1 MSGNNKV
8 SSNYKSE
15 TVTQLQQ
22 LQLDQNT
29 QLTATANEPYQ
40 HQRETAKQQTD
51 KQSNTDRIDKLEK
64 ALVEIQMSNEYL
76 KIQLSTTQQQLSNVQ
91 KTNSHLQ
98 NQLLL
103 NQEQLS
109 NIQSRN
115 DHLQDQLTLT
125 QQQLSDVQTTN
136 GHLQNQLSLTQ
147 QQVSD
152 VQRIKTNDHLQNQ
165 LSITQQQLSDV
176 QRKNG
181 YLQNQLSLTQQQLLG
196 VQSMMTCSRLWVV
209 SHDQFT
215 IGREIGRGAWATVHE
230 TKFRGATIAAKRLHH
245 LITSPRTREL
255 FSREMEMA
263 LHCQHQNIVTFLG
276 ATLEGPPV
284 MLMELMSTSLRSAYE
299 QGNIKDHQVL
309 GILHDIAR
317 ALHFLHT
324 RPDPVIHR
332 DVSSANVLLKAL
344 YNGEWLAKL
353 GDLGTAKIQ
362 QQAATAGPGAI
373 AYSAPEAADF
383 TKHSPKM
390 DVYSYGVLMLEVLT
404 KTHPFQMVDA
414 LKVQVQQQ
422 FPQYYQLVTTCTSQQ
437 SRYRPSMYDVI
448 EQFDRIN
455 TARP

>member
-1 MSGNNKV
+1 MEMQMNND
-8 SSNYKSE
+8 S
-15 TVTQLQQ
+15 
-22 LQLDQNT
+22 
-29 QLTATANEPYQ
+29 
-40 HQRETAKQQTD
+40 
-51 KQSNTDRIDKLEK
+51 
-64 ALVEIQMSNEYL
+64 
-76 KIQLSTTQQQLSNVQ
+76 TQQQLSDVQKVNSHLQKQLSLNQQQLSDVKQQFTMTQQQLLDVQ

-98 NQLLL
+98 NQL
-103 NQEQLS
+103 
-109 NIQSRN
+109 
-115 DHLQDQLTLT
+115 
-125 QQQLSDVQTTN
+125 
-136 GHLQNQLSLTQ
+136 
-147 QQVSD
+147 
-152 VQRIKTNDHLQNQ
+152 
-165 LSITQQQLSDV
+165 SINQQQLSDV

-215 IGREIGRGAWATVHE
+215 IGTEIGRGAWATVHE
-230 TKFRGATIAAKRLHH
+230 TKFRGATIAAKCLHH

-284 MLMELMSTSLRSAYE
+284 MLMELMSTGLRSAYE

-373 AYSAPEAADF
+373 AYGAPEAADF

-390 DVYSYGVLMLEVLT
+390 DIYSYGVLMLEVLT

-414 LKVQVQQQ
+414 LKAQVQQQ
-422 FPQYYQLVTTCTSQQ
+422 FPQYHQLVTTCTSQQ

-448 EQFDRIN
+448 EQLDRIN